1 MILRA
6 DHVAAGAF
14 VVFGVAVFAISG
26 DLPFGSLSMPG
37 AGMMP
42 KLMAGLLI
50 LFAIMTFAGG
60 RESRPF
66 AEIEWS
72 NLTHALLLV
81 AITAVA
87 VSLYTL
93 LGFLLTMSLLVFA
106 LLTIVERR
114 NPLYAAAYAIGLTLF
129 AYWLFGKA
137 LKAPLERGI
146 LGF

>member
-14 VVFGVAVFAISG
+14 IAFGIAVFAVSG

-42 KLMAGLLI
+42 KLMAGLLVV
-50 LFAIMTFAGG
+50 FGIMTIAGG
-60 RESRPF
+60 GESQPF

-72 NLTHALLLV
+72 NLRHALLLV

-87 VSLYTL
+87 VALYTR

-106 LLTIVERR
+106 LLTVVERK
-114 NPLYAAAYAIGLTLF
+114 PVLKAALYSIGLTAIAWGVF
-129 AYWLFGKA
+129 AKA